1 VGAQVVNSS
10 VVVGVEARAQA
21 QVLVLGW
28 LQVQGL
34 VLLGILH

>member
-1 VGAQVVNSS
+1 LLVWKQ
-10 VVVGVEARAQA
+10 RAQA